1 MTQSW
6 DIIDWMGAGALCLG
20 IGFITVVAV
29 KGFMIEKERG
39 NQMAIAAEKRAASIV
54 SEASKAPGAI
64 TAFVGQLM

>member
-29 KGFMIEKERG
+29 KAITVEAQRG
-39 NQMAIAAEKRAASIV
+39 NEMAIAAEKRAASIAT
-54 SEASKAPGAI
+54 EASKAPGAI
-64 TAFVGQLM
+64 TAFVGQLV